1 MEGDGSEDEF
11 PLIVGISILFKMSTF
26 GGLQVIEK
34 ASLESQFYGHKNY
47 IGMDWGV
54 LQMCGTNTQKT
65 PMMGNNKDQIWL

>member
-1 MEGDGSEDEF
+1 
-11 PLIVGISILFKMSTF
+11 MSTF